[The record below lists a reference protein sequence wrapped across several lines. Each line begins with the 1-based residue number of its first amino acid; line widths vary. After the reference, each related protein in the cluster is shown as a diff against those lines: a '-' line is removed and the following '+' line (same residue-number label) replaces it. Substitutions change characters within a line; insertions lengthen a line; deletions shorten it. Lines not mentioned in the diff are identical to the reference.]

1 MNFIFLLGVQKNE
14 YSFGN
19 ENFVDIFSG
28 VITKFDYIE
37 GSFICI
43 VGSLLKVKVQNGGY
57 FFEVGKISNIFW
69 GS

>member
-19 ENFVDIFSG
+19 ENCVDIFLG
-28 VITKFDYIE
+28 VITKLDYIE
-37 GSFICI
+37 GSFLCI
-43 VGSLLKVKVQNGGY
+43 VGSLLKVKVQN
-57 FFEVGKISNIFW
+57 EVGKISNIFG